1 MKKSLFTYPHIPNQ
15 HFLVHPFGNMRASKS
30 FSFMG
35 EPFLELK
42 QTCSSSCLGNL

>member
-30 FSFMG
+30 FLYGWAIPWTEANMFK
-35 EPFLELK
+35 FLF
-42 QTCSSSCLGNL
+42 G